1 MAEKNQGQGG
11 GVSREDKVNGGKKRR
26 RRRNRECWIL

>member
-1 MAEKNQGQGG
+1 MVEKNQGQGG
-11 GVSREDKVNGGKKRR
+11 GVSREDNVNDGKKRR